1 MTHRNRWL
9 VGLGMALLAV
19 GCSEPLAVGTE
30 AGGTSSFVVHEDVKQ
45 SDRDAYVGPPL
56 EISNELLP
64 GDPDHFSVIIGPGGT
79 SRTMIQDGTDVLF
92 DMFGLIDVPGLGVF
106 DSRDGTLPERVD
118 EGTAQASFTFPC
130 GPGLFDVTDVAVTAT
145 ILSGEQFLTLDYS
158 FDSACDLTGARFF
171 EYVDL
176 DILFAFDDEF
186 SFIGSIGGGD
196 LVLIQNDVPP
206 PVVGPV
212 VSRVGGALLS
222 GFGSDGFFSLG
233 GNILAGGFDLPPGG
247 DIGLNF
253 GDITSALEY
262 ELSGQTFTIT
272 TSIGENPIV
281 DAPDSD
287 GDGTPDAFD
296 QCPSEFGPPDTF
308 GCPRL
313 ELPPGTE
320 VSNAPADCPI
330 IVDGRFGG
338 DPCDEWADVTPIVE
352 LGGQSVVYQA
362 IAPGEAGG
370 GLEDLYLMYDCMCS
384 ATPQEPGQLAA
395 VVTFFVGLDQ
405 FDVRIV
411 QGGPN
416 SSGGEGDQTLV
427 FRNGVPFNAAG
438 IEGAVDFNVTS
449 PNFPEPHNLVELEVP
464 LLQTDETPGG
474 LPPDQ
479 GGIYDPAPSFWGAQV
494 AGSDLIQVSSNIID
508 IGNGST
514 TNTTVIP
521 IIEAMEVQVEE
532 AEVQLGRRTR
542 RHRFEA
548 EGTFELG
555 PDGMIDVA
563 GEGVQVRLFG
573 LFDQTLPAGSFVSD
587 DEFEFEG
594 PLEGYRRDA
603 DR

>member
-1 MTHRNRWL
+1 M
-9 VGLGMALLAV
+9 V
-19 GCSEPLAVGTE
+19 PLWG
-30 AGGTSSFVVHEDVKQ
+30 AGH
-45 SDRDAYVGPPL
+45 
-56 EISNELLP
+56 I
-64 GDPDHFSVIIGPGGT
+64 
-79 SRTMIQDGTDVLF
+79 
-92 DMFGLIDVPGLGVF
+92 
-106 DSRDGTLPERVD
+106 
-118 EGTAQASFTFPC
+118 
-130 GPGLFDVTDVAVTAT
+130 
-145 ILSGEQFLTLDYS
+145 
-158 FDSACDLTGARFF
+158 
-171 EYVDL
+171 
-176 DILFAFDDEF
+176 
-186 SFIGSIGGGD
+186 
-196 LVLIQNDVPP
+196 
-206 PVVGPV
+206 
-212 VSRVGGALLS
+212 
-222 GFGSDGFFSLG
+222 
-233 GNILAGGFDLPPGG
+233 
-247 DIGLNF
+247 
-253 GDITSALEY
+253 
-262 ELSGQTFTIT
+262 
-272 TSIGENPIV
+272 
-281 DAPDSD
+281 
-287 GDGTPDAFD
+287 
-296 QCPSEFGPPDTF
+296 
-308 GCPRL
+308 
-313 ELPPGTE
+313 
-320 VSNAPADCPI
+320 
-330 IVDGRFGG
+330 
-338 DPCDEWADVTPIVE
+338 
-352 LGGQSVVYQA
+352 
-362 IAPGEAGG
+362 
-370 GLEDLYLMYDCMCS
+370 CS

-555 PDGMIDVA
+555 PDGMVDVA
-563 GEGVQVRLFG
+563 GEGVQVGLFG

-587 DEFEFEG
+587 DDEFEFEG
-594 PLEGYRRDA
+594 RSRGIVEMQIDDHGEFEIEIRRVDLSALNLDEPVILQLRIGNDVGQFSIQFDDDGEFEA
-603 DR
+603 DDDDDDDDGNN